1 MSAPDTRTLEVY
13 LLGDFRVRVHDR
25 VIGTSAWRRKK
36 AQQLFKYLLTRP
48 NRRVLK
54 DMAVDEFWPD
64 SSPEAASSN
73 LRSSVHAIRQVLG
86 EDGGELILADG
97 ASIGVRHGPDVW
109 VDADAFEAVVSELR
123 TVAEPGPLLA
133 QAAELYAGD
142 YLPDDLYEDWTVERR
157 EALRRAWI
165 DVEFRLAAYRERQ
178 GDLGGAEAELQRI
191 LQADSCHEGA
201 AQELMR
207 LLLEQGRRPDVL
219 RVFQALHAAL
229 RDELGVAPSQRS
241 IELQRQA
248 AQEGAAAHARPP
260 AFRCSYPFPRP
271 SELIGRDAELRRLQ
285 RLLERGRT
293 AGQAVLISG
302 AAGSGKST
310 LSGRLI
316 EIAQESGV
324 LCLAGGSYDAGS
336 LVPLAPFQEAL
347 TDYVV
352 SASTDRTQSALPA
365 AASELVEVVRE
376 LRQHLGV
383 APAADAVP
391 GGRMRLFGAILAFI
405 RSAADQSPVLL
416 CLEDLHAADGATLH
430 LLHYLVRQ
438 TRRVAVTLLATYRDE
453 EVRHGEPLAQ
463 FLALLARD
471 RLAEP
476 MRLAPLGPTDATRLV
491 TTLVGGPVSSHLNA
505 SLYSASEGNPL
516 FIEQLVLALRDNGRL
531 DDAPDAWRQAV
542 SSTSSIPPVLR
553 DIVEQRLAG
562 LSESSRATLETAAV
576 LGQTVDHGTLLALVE
591 PRDEAELLGDLDE
604 AIRARLLRETETG
617 YAFGHALLRE
627 GVYWG
632 LSGPRRMLLH
642 ARAGETLERLAGRNV
657 SSVVTELAYH
667 FGLAGRA
674 PGVRTRTLRYSLEA
688 GHRAAGLS
696 SYREALGH
704 FVTACD
710 LIGELGDGTE
720 LATQLEALRGR
731 ARAER
736 ELAYWP
742 ESLESARQI
751 LDRSSS
757 ALERAEARG
766 QIAYALLHIG
776 DMRGVLNET
785 RSATGELA
793 VASGPDVVA
802 MRMYLRQMIALVRYL
817 QGRYREI
824 IELGRELLREAEEL
838 GQPSVLMRAHLVS
851 GWGFMGQGRVSQ
863 ALEHEQLAVEAA
875 ERAGDK
881 MQLAIAHEN
890 LALQNYLGGR
900 FAAAHREVERA
911 LAIFRESAS
920 ELRAVH
926 SLQHLCR
933 VWVAEGELDR
943 PREQVALALELE
955 VAGQERWA
963 ADSHQIL
970 ADIGMLRAEWSVAR
984 EHAQQAL
991 SVRRRVGDMAGIVES
1006 LVALG
1011 QVDEWTGH
1019 WQGALATYEEAVV
1032 AAEQMDPGPPLVDA
1046 RRHFGRLLLA
1056 MGELP
1061 RARSQIESALAL
1073 AEQIPEVLDFA
1084 PAVLVAAELELT
1096 VDARRARA
1104 LAERALA
1111 HARPVE
1117 HVLNAHLVLSEIYR
1131 VLDGRQLASDH
1142 ATLALEQAS
1151 YLRAPRLLARAQL
1164 AVARLNADQQR
1175 HGRAAAAFEDAL
1187 TQAEQAEAPF
1197 ERATVLHAYAACLEQ
1212 QPVSRERAAELR
1224 GEAEALFRRLG
1235 VAESATYSVP
1245 GIR

>member
-1 MSAPDTRTLEVY
+1 MPAPDNRTVQVY
-13 LLGDFRVRVHDR
+13 LLGDFRVRVRDR
-25 VIGTSAWRRKK
+25 LIGTSAWRRKK

-73 LRSSVHAIRQVLG
+73 LRSSIHAIRQVLG

-97 ASIGVRHGPDVW
+97 ASISVRPEPDVW
-109 VDADAFEAVVSELR
+109 VDADAFEAAVTDLR
-123 TVAEPGPLLA
+123 SVAEPGSLLE
-133 QAAELYAGD
+133 QAAGLYAGD

-157 EALRRAWI
+157 EALRRAWT
-165 DVEFRLAAYRERQ
+165 DVQFRLAAYRERQ
-178 GDLGGAEAELQRI
+178 GDLAGAEAELQRV
-191 LQADSCHEGA
+191 LQADSCNEGA

-207 LLLEQGRRPDVL
+207 LLLEQGRRPDAL
-219 RVFQALHAAL
+219 RVFQSLHAAL
-229 RDELGVAPSQRS
+229 RDELGVAPSERS
-241 IELQRQA
+241 VELQRQA
-248 AQEGAAAHARPP
+248 AQQAAP
-260 AFRCSYPFPRP
+260 AQLRAPFRCSYPFPHP
-271 SELIGRDAELRRLQ
+271 SELIGRDAELRQLR
-285 RLLERGRT
+285 RLLERGRSG
-293 AGQAVLISG
+293 GQTVLISG

-310 LSGRLI
+310 LCGRLI
-316 EIAQESGV
+316 EIAQASGV

-352 SASTDRTQSALPA
+352 SASEDRTESTLSA

-383 APAADAVP
+383 AAAADDVP

-405 RSAADQSPVLL
+405 RSAADQSPMLL
-416 CLEDLHAADGATLH
+416 CLEDLHAADAATLH

-463 FLALLARD
+463 FLALLGRD

-476 MRLAPLGPTDATRLV
+476 LRLSPLGPTDAKRLV
-491 TTLVGGPVSSHLNA
+491 TTLVGEPVSSDLNA

-531 DDAPDAWRQAV
+531 DAPDAWRQV
-542 SSTSSIPPVLR
+542 VRSTSSIPPVLR

-562 LSESSRATLETAAV
+562 LSGSSRETLETAAV
-576 LGQTVDHGTLLALVE
+576 LGQTVDHATLLALVE
-591 PRDEAELLGDLDE
+591 PRDEAEVLADLDE

-642 ARAGETLERLAGRNV
+642 ARAGETLERLAGPNV
-657 SSVVTELAYH
+657 ASVVTELAYH

-674 PGVRTRTLRYSLEA
+674 PRVRARTLRYSLEA

-710 LIGELGDGTE
+710 LIDGVREGAELT
-720 LATQLEALRGR
+720 TQLAALRGR

-736 ELAYWP
+736 ELARWP

-757 ALERAEARG
+757 ALDRAEARG

-776 DMRGVLNET
+776 DMSGVLDET
-785 RSATGELA
+785 RSATAELA
-793 VASGPDVVA
+793 VASGPEVVG
-802 MRMYLRQMIALVRYL
+802 MRMYFRQMIALVRYL

-824 IELGRELLREAEEL
+824 VELGQELLREAEEL
-838 GQPSVLMRAHLVS
+838 GQPSALMRAHLVS
-851 GWGFMGQGRVSQ
+851 GWGFMGQGRVSE
-863 ALEHEQLAVEAA
+863 ALVHKHLAVEAA
-875 ERAGDK
+875 EQAGDK
-881 MQLAIAHEN
+881 MQVAIAHEN

-900 FAAAHREVERA
+900 FAAAHEEVERA

-933 VWVAEGELDR
+933 VWVAEGELDH

-970 ADIGMLRAEWSVAR
+970 ADIGMLRAEWAPAR
-984 EHAQQAL
+984 EHAEEAL

-1011 QVDEWTGH
+1011 QIDEWTGQ
-1019 WQGALATYEEAVV
+1019 WRGALGKYEEAVV

-1046 RRHFGRLLLA
+1046 RKHLGRLLLA
-1056 MGELP
+1056 MAELP

-1084 PAVLVAAELELT
+1084 PAVLAAAELELQC
-1096 VDARRARA
+1096 DPRRALA
-1104 LAERALA
+1104 LAERALT

-1131 VLDGRQLASDH
+1131 VLDRRQLASDH
-1142 ATLALEQAS
+1142 AMLALEQATS
-1151 YLRAPRLLARAQL
+1151 LRAPRLLALAQL
-1164 AVARLNADQQR
+1164 ALARLDADEQR
-1175 HGRAAAAFEDAL
+1175 YRRAAVAFEEAL
-1187 TQAEQAEAPF
+1187 AQAERAEASF
-1197 ERATVLHAYAACLEQ
+1197 ERATILRDYAACLEQ
-1212 QPVSRERAAELR
+1212 DPASRERAAEVR
-1224 GEAEALFRRLG
+1224 GEAEALFRQLG
-1235 VAESATYSVP
+1235 VAAFATYSVP

>member
-1 MSAPDTRTLEVY
+1 MLAPDNRTVQVY
-13 LLGDFRVRVHDR
+13 LLGDFRVRVHGR

-36 AQQLFKYLLTRP
+36 AQQLFKYLLSRP

-73 LRSSVHAIRQVLG
+73 LRSSIHALRQVLG

-97 ASIGVRHGPDVW
+97 ASISVRPEPDVW
-109 VDADAFEAVVSELR
+109 VDADAFEAAVAGLR
-123 TVAEPGPLLA
+123 SAADQGSLLE
-133 QAAELYAGD
+133 QAAGLYAGD

-157 EALRRAWI
+157 EALRRAWT

-178 GDLGGAEAELQRI
+178 GDLGGAEAELQRV
-191 LQADSCHEGA
+191 LQADGCNEGA

-207 LLLEQGRRPDVL
+207 LLLGQGRRPDAL
-219 RVFQALHAAL
+219 RVFQSLHAAL
-229 RDELGVAPSQRS
+229 HDELGVAPSERS

-248 AQEGAAAHARPP
+248 AQLGTPVQPRAP
-260 AFRCSYPFPRP
+260 AFRCSYPFPHP
-271 SELIGRDAELRRLQ
+271 SELIGRDAELRYLQ

-293 AGQAVLISG
+293 SGQTVLISG

-316 EIAQESGV
+316 EAAQASGV

-352 SASTDRTQSALPA
+352 SASADRSQSALSA
-365 AASELVEVVRE
+365 AASELVDVVRE
-376 LRQHLGV
+376 LRRHLGV
-383 APAADAVP
+383 AAAADDVP

-416 CLEDLHAADGATLH
+416 CLEDLHAADAATLH

-438 TRRVAVTLLATYRDE
+438 TRRVAVTILGTYRDE

-476 MRLAPLGPTDATRLV
+476 LRLSPLGRTDAKRLV
-491 TTLVGGPVSSHLNA
+491 TTLVGGPVSSDLNA
-505 SLYSASEGNPL
+505 TLYSASEGNPL

-531 DDAPDAWRQAV
+531 EGAPDAWGRGV
-542 SSTSSIPPVLR
+542 TSTSGIPSVLR

-562 LSESSRATLETAAV
+562 LSVSSRETLEAAAV
-576 LGQTVDHGTLLALVE
+576 LGQTVDHATLLALVE
-591 PRDEAELLGDLDE
+591 PRDEAEVLGDLDE

-642 ARAGETLERLAGRNV
+642 ARAGETLERLAGQNV
-657 SSVVTELAYH
+657 STVVTELAYH

-674 PGVRTRTLRYSLEA
+674 PRVRTRTLRYSLEA

-710 LIGELGDGTE
+710 LIDELGDGADLT
-720 LATQLEALRGR
+720 TQLAALRGR

-736 ELAYWP
+736 ELARWP

-751 LDRSSS
+751 LGRSST
-757 ALERAEARG
+757 ALDRAEARG

-776 DMRGVLNET
+776 DMSGVLDET
-785 RSATGELA
+785 RSASAELA
-793 VASGPDVVA
+793 LATGPEVVA
-802 MRMYLRQMIALVRYL
+802 MRMYFRQMIALVRYL
-817 QGRYREI
+817 QGRYQEI
-824 IELGRELLREAEEL
+824 IELGRELVREAEQL
-838 GQPSVLMRAHLVS
+838 GQPSALMRAHLVS
-851 GWGFMGQGRVSQ
+851 GWGFMGQGRVSE
-863 ALEHEQLAVEAA
+863 ALEHKHLAVEAA

-881 MQLAIAHEN
+881 MQVAIAHEN
-890 LALQNYLGGR
+890 LALQSYLGGR
-900 FAAAHREVERA
+900 FEAAHEEVERA

-970 ADIGMLRAEWSVAR
+970 ADIAMLRAEWPTAR
-984 EHAQQAL
+984 EHGEEAL
-991 SVRRRVGDMAGIVES
+991 NVRQRVGDMAGIVES

-1011 QVDEWTGH
+1011 QVDELTGQ
-1019 WQGALATYEEAVV
+1019 WQRALATYEEAVA
-1032 AAEQMDPGPPLVDA
+1032 AAEQMDPGPPLIDA
-1046 RRHFGRLLLA
+1046 RRHLGRLLLA

-1061 RARSQIESALAL
+1061 RARSEIEAALAL
-1073 AEQIPEVLDFA
+1073 GERIPEVLDFA
-1084 PAVLVAAELELT
+1084 PAVLAAAELELPG
-1096 VDARRARA
+1096 DPQRALD

-1117 HVLNAHLVLSEIYR
+1117 HVRNAHLVLSDIYR
-1131 VLDGRQLASDH
+1131 VLAQRQLASDH
-1142 ATLALEQAS
+1142 ATIALEQAS
-1151 YLRAPRLLARAQL
+1151 YLRAPRLMALAQL
-1164 AVARLNADQQR
+1164 AVARLNAGEQR
-1175 HGRAAAAFEDAL
+1175 YSRAAAAFEDAL
-1187 TQAEQAEAPF
+1187 AQAVRAEAPF
-1197 ERATVLHAYAACLEQ
+1197 ERATILRTYAACLEQ
-1212 QPVSRERAAELR
+1212 RASPGERAAGLR
-1224 GEAEALFRRLG
+1224 AEAQALFRQLG